1 MITSAQIKLIGQ
13 INKPHGIH
21 GEMSATIECDI
32 EELRLFKCIIFEID
46 GIFVPFFIST
56 LRPRGSQSALISID
70 GVISDE
76 HAAEFANK
84 EIYALKS
91 DIQKFEKDTEIIS
104 DDEIGI
110 DDLIGYEIA
119 DGEKENVIGKIEM
132 IDETTENMLFIVKT
146 NSGEYIYIPIAEEL
160 ILEVDC
166 DNAIILM
173 DLPQGLISVQSK

>member
-1 MITSAQIKLIGQ
+1 MFTKADEVAQSLVEAGIKKGDEIPVCLS
-13 INKPHGIH
+13 NTP
-21 GEMSATIECDI
+21 
-32 EELRLFKCIIFEID
+32 ELVYIML
-46 GIFVPFFIST
+46 
-56 LRPRGSQSALISID
+56 A
-70 GVISDE
+70 
-76 HAAEFANK
+76 ANK
-84 EIYALKS
+84 IGAKLNLFSSHLDKEYISEILDNCSLKLFIGT
-91 DIQKFEKDTEIIS
+91 DDTYEEIKEIIS

-173 DLPQGLISVQSK
+173 DLPQGLISLQSK